1 MPKRHDKITKSVNY
15 DYYWD
20 ILFCTVPLLAVSCF
34 YYGARPL
41 LMMAAG
47 LLTAYV
53 ADCVVTPLHA
63 AGYRAHE
70 PSSEAFAALIV
81 LMMPA
86 SAPYYMVV
94 TATIIAVLVK
104 EAFGGEGHYPFHPA
118 AVGLVAATLA
128 WPRVMSSYPAPGTV
142 LALFSS
148 TGVVLTQGSNTTLS
162 AGGLPSDST
171 INLLTGNVA
180 GPLGCCAILV
190 IVACGLYLLVRGH
203 MQLSTF
209 VPYLAVCVLVPWLL
223 PNLNELPALSAP
235 WEYVRQR
242 IYLEKYI
249 LLSGSMLFGGIF
261 LACEPFDLRP
271 VPGRNGNGVPLLQR
285 IRNRRMLCR
294 CIGWC
299 FPRMAGPPG
308 PARRKD
314 QIHAEGGKAPCPTQ
328 RTVRTATKSRPC
340 RNIPKPLSSPS

>member
-94 TATIIAVLVK
+94 KI
-104 EAFGGEGHYPFHPA
+104 
-118 AVGLVAATLA
+118 
-128 WPRVMSSYPAPGTV
+128 
-142 LALFSS
+142 
-148 TGVVLTQGSNTTLS
+148 
-162 AGGLPSDST
+162 
-171 INLLTGNVA
+171 
-180 GPLGCCAILV
+180 
-190 IVACGLYLLVRGH
+190 
-203 MQLSTF
+203 
-209 VPYLAVCVLVPWLL
+209 
-223 PNLNELPALSAP
+223 
-235 WEYVRQR
+235 
-242 IYLEKYI
+242 
-249 LLSGSMLFGGIF
+249 
-261 LACEPFDLRP
+261 
-271 VPGRNGNGVPLLQR
+271 GRAHV
-285 IRNRRMLCR
+285 
-294 CIGWC
+294 
-299 FPRMAGPPG
+299 
-308 PARRKD
+308 
-314 QIHAEGGKAPCPTQ
+314 
-328 RTVRTATKSRPC
+328 
-340 RNIPKPLSSPS
+340 

>member
-118 AVGLVAATLA
+118 AVGAAIAGAAARLRPILMTGFAMIIGLLPLMLA
-128 WPRVMSSYPAPGTV
+128 NGVGANGNRSLGTGAVGGMLIGMILQV
-142 LALFSS
+142 LIVPALF
-148 TGVVLTQGSNTTLS
+148 
-162 AGGLPSDST
+162 
-171 INLLTGNVA
+171 VA
-180 GPLGCCAILV
+180 FQKIQEKIQPLKWKDTDNAEI
-190 IVACGLYLLVRGH
+190 
-203 MQLSTF
+203 
-209 VPYLAVCVLVPWLL
+209 
-223 PNLNELPALSAP
+223 
-235 WEYVRQR
+235 
-242 IYLEKYI
+242 
-249 LLSGSMLFGGIF
+249 
-261 LACEPFDLRP
+261 D
-271 VPGRNGNGVPLLQR
+271 
-285 IRNRRMLCR
+285 
-294 CIGWC
+294 
-299 FPRMAGPPG
+299 
-308 PARRKD
+308 D
-314 QIHAEGGKAPCPTQ
+314 QIEQ
-328 RTVRTATKSRPC
+328 YSR
-340 RNIPKPLSSPS
+340 N

>member
-104 EAFGGEGHYPFHPA
+104 EAFGGEGHYP
-118 AVGLVAATLA
+118 
-128 WPRVMSSYPAPGTV
+128 
-142 LALFSS
+142 S
-148 TGVVLTQGSNTTLS
+148 TRRRW
-162 AGGLPSDST
+162 D
-171 INLLTGNVA
+171 
-180 GPLGCCAILV
+180 
-190 IVACGLYLLVRGH
+190 
-203 MQLSTF
+203 
-209 VPYLAVCVLVPWLL
+209 W
-223 PNLNELPALSAP
+223 
-235 WEYVRQR
+235 WRQR
-242 IYLEKYI
+242 WHGRET
-249 LLSGSMLFGGIF
+249 
-261 LACEPFDLRP
+261 CRP
-271 VPGRNGNGVPLLQR
+271 TRHRVQCWHFSAAPE
-285 IRNRRMLCR
+285 
-294 CIGWC
+294 WC
-299 FPRMAGPPG
+299 
-308 PARRKD
+308 
-314 QIHAEGGKAPCPTQ
+314 
-328 RTVRTATKSRPC
+328 
-340 RNIPKPLSSPS
+340 